1 MQIDRQ
7 NKPGKSHEAN
17 VGLIIPDNR
26 LVLPRAQARNPLD
39 IYKQGRSQLVTALTE
54 SRGPGPWGGPG
65 APKRGPVGPKEEREE
80 ERKREEKRKKE
91 EKKEADRS

>member
-1 MQIDRQ
+1 M
-7 NKPGKSHEAN
+7 
-17 VGLIIPDNR
+17 
-26 LVLPRAQARNPLD
+26 
-39 IYKQGRSQLVTALTE
+39 TALTE
-54 SRGPGPWGGPG
+54 SRGPG